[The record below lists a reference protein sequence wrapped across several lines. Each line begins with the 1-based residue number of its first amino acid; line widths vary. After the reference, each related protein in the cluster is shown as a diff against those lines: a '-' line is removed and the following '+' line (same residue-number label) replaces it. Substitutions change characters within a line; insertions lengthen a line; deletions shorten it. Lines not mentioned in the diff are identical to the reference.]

1 MKTLS
6 NKEAALLGLLS
17 EKTKHAY
24 EIENDIKERDM
35 RYWTEIS
42 MSSVYKLLN
51 KLEKR
56 KLLTSKTKM
65 SSKNIAQKVYA
76 ITDEGKRI
84 FKEKLLE
91 LASAWQPSIQPVDI
105 SLANLNVLSKLE
117 AIKALN
123 KYSESLDKMLK
134 CYSDLQKYLI
144 DNKCYLANIQLATR
158 RLYLLQGEKEW
169 IKKFIQDFK
178 KNEPR

>member
-1 MKTLS
+1 MITIS
-6 NKEAALLGLLS
+6 NKEAALLGLIS
-17 EKTKHAY
+17 EKPKHAY

-51 KLEKR
+51 KLEAR
-56 KLLTSKTKM
+56 RLLISKTQL
-65 SSKNIAQKVYA
+65 SSKNIVQKVYS
-76 ITDEGKRI
+76 ITNDGKKI
-84 FKEKLLE
+84 FKEKLVE

-105 SLANLNVLSKLE
+105 SLANLNLLSKPE

-123 KYSESLDKMLK
+123 NYSESLDKMLK

-144 DNKCYLANIQLATR
+144 ENKCHLANIQLATR

-178 KNEPR
+178 KE

>member
-17 EKTKHAY
+17 EKPKHAY

-56 KLLTSKTKM
+56 KLLDSETKI
-65 SSKNIAQKVYA
+65 SSKNVAQKVYS
-76 ITDEGKRI
+76 ITSEGKRI
-84 FKEKLLE
+84 FKEKLVE
-91 LASAWQPSIQPVDI
+91 LASAWQPSVQPVDI
-105 SLANLNVLSKLE
+105 SLANLNLLSKPE

-123 KYSESLDKMLK
+123 NYSESIDKMLK

-144 DNKCYLANIQLATR
+144 ENNCHLANIQLATR

-169 IKKFIQDFK
+169 LHKFINDF
-178 KNEPR
+178 EQE

>member
-17 EKTKHAY
+17 EKPKYAY

-42 MSSVYKLLN
+42 MSSVYKLLA

-56 KLLTSKTKM
+56 KLLTSKTHI
-65 SSKNIAQKVYA
+65 SSKNIVQKVYS
-76 ITDEGKRI
+76 ITSEGKKI
-84 FKEKLLE
+84 FKEKLIE

-105 SLANLNVLSKLE
+105 SLANLNLLNKPE

-123 KYSESLDKMLK
+123 NYLESLDKMLK

-144 DNKCYLANIQLATR
+144 DNKCHLANIQLATR
-158 RLYLLQGEKEW
+158 RIYMLKGEKEW
-169 IKKFIQDFK
+169 IHTFINDFK
-178 KNEPR
+178 KE